1 MVPFGYAVLEAL
13 NTTFGCETCEELWT
27 PDAPHVEMALG
38 GCEIIGN
45 GSGSHHQ
52 LRKLNTRMDLIGSAT
67 SKCGGVYLYAN
78 QRGCDGSRLYFDG
91 CSVIVKNGG
100 VLAQAPQF
108 SVRDVEVVT
117 ATVDLDDVRSF
128 RAAVSSMQQQASDM
142 ASDQRR
148 AVRRIPVDKWLGPSA
163 DAALLLVP
171 TSPPPGGVRYHSPE
185 EECAFGPAW

>member
-91 CSVIVKNGG
+91 CSVIVKNGAL
-100 VLAQAPQF
+100 LAQAPQF

-128 RAAVSSMQQQASDM
+128 RASVSSMQQQASDH
-142 ASDQRR
+142 AGDKATVPRI
-148 AVRRIPVDKWLGPSA
+148 AVPKW
-163 DAALLLVP
+163 
-171 TSPPPGGVRYHSPE
+171 
-185 EECAFGPAW
+185 